1 MPRRSPKLE
10 EMAATQPA
18 NQEPTQ
24 PVAPTMPQ
32 PTKPVFTRDATG
44 ATGAYKF
51 VGQVLLNKPP
61 ATQRSVYGTRREW
74 F

>member
-1 MPRRSPKLE
+1 MPQRSPRLE

-24 PVAPTMPQ
+24 PVAPTMIQQ
-32 PTKPVFTRDATG
+32 PKPNFTPN

-51 VGQVLLNKPP
+51 VGQVL
-61 ATQRSVYGTRREW
+61 
-74 F
+74 